1 MPCSGERSDLSIL
14 SFSKSFVRGTHPH
27 LLYLL
32 GNYCWDFYKT
42 VELGLTQKHKLIF
55 FMKLGIRKIEVS
67 LVMRNEKTP
76 NLPVAKINISIAN
89 IYIHYWR
96 VLQLIVSVLDAIY
109 RSFPG
114 FKVMSNWTAYE
125 IYAKVNLFDMEID
138 IFWKK
143 RKVEWFIFSSLGE
156 L

>member
-1 MPCSGERSDLSIL
+1 MPCSGECSDLSIL
-14 SFSKSFVRGTHPH
+14 SFSNSFVRGTHLH
-27 LLYLL
+27 LLYLP

-76 NLPVAKINISIAN
+76 NLPVTKINISIAN